1 MYFAATTVDYKIS
14 HWVQFYKVGDL
25 ITLLRMNIGFAN
37 GTSFLSFISFE
48 FFCQILNIH
57 NILPKIK
64 KKKRFGVSAVKR
76 GKNDCYL
83 LSKNWSHRY

>member
-1 MYFAATTVDYKIS
+1 MYFAATTV
-14 HWVQFYKVGDL
+14 WVQFYKVGDL

-57 NILPKIK
+57 NIFPKIK
-64 KKKRFGVSAVKR
+64 KKKKDLV
-76 GKNDCYL
+76 YQQ
-83 LSKNWSHRY
+83 